1 MSKIFA
7 AAIAM
12 ALMTSAAVAS
22 DDSVPW
28 GNGEV
33 AGWNIA
39 VDTSL
44 GGGCFIYAVFDG
56 NTLVRIGFDPSSS
69 DYYLIL
75 GDDEWKSIESGKEY
89 DLTLRLGSRAPWDA
103 EANGVPLGD
112 GTALMVTST
121 DTDFLQ
127 DFSSQQSI
135 RVEYN
140 GDQIANLDLSG
151 SAAAIQEMINCQE
164 TVNAAASSGGDDPFK
179 KTGDG
184 DPFKAD

>member
-1 MSKIFA
+1 MRMIFA

-12 ALMTSAAVAS
+12 ALTTSAAIAS

-28 GNGEV
+28 GDGEV

-44 GGGCFIYAVFDG
+44 GGGCFIYAIFDG

-75 GDDEWKSIESGKEY
+75 GDDDWKSIEAGKEY
-89 DLTLRLGSRAPWDA
+89 DLTLKLGRRDPWDA
-103 EANGVPLGD
+103 QANGIPLGD

-121 DTDFLQ
+121 DTNFLQ
-127 DFSSQQSI
+127 EFSSQQNI
-135 RVEYN
+135 KVEYN
-140 GDQIANLDLSG
+140 GDQIANLDLGG
-151 SAAAIQEMINCQE
+151 SAAAIQEMINCQT
-164 TVNAAASSGGDDPFK
+164 TVDAAASNGGDDPFK
-179 KTGDG
+179 KTDSG
-184 DPFKAD
+184 DPFSD